1 MWLMSETELKSVQ
14 MFTASV
20 EANFSF
26 RMKIVPAPV
35 PPHTGTG
42 AILKAETPAVDL
54 IALFCYVCLSGCQLN
69 SPSMVTACVWRLDL
83 LWHTVFQIDNVVCIR
98 D

>member
-1 MWLMSETELKSVQ
+1 MWLMSETELKSGQ

-26 RMKIVPAPV
+26 RMKIVPALV

-42 AILKAETPAVDL
+42 AILKAETQAVDQ
-54 IALFCYVCLSGCQLN
+54 IALFWSVCLSGCQLN
-69 SPSMVTACVWRLDL
+69 SPSMVTAYVYGDL
-83 LWHTVFQIDNVVCIR
+83 ICFGMLCFK
-98 D
+98 